1 MRRGGVPAGKTFN
14 AQTGVGTGPGGS
26 AINFNAQAAAT
37 GVGNLRSGIGEDAVQ
52 PTTAD
57 MINTGGPRV
66 GTGASQ
72 GGIGAGAQGMNQPG
86 GDGLNNRR
94 STTQQRKTPLG

>member
-14 AQTGVGTGPGGS
+14 ATSGAGTGPTGS
-26 AINFNAQAAAT
+26 QINFNAQAAAT
-37 GVGNLRSGIGEDAVQ
+37 GTGNLRSGIGEDAVQ

-66 GTGASQ
+66 GTGMSQ
-72 GGIGAGAQGMNQPG
+72 GMGAGAQGMNQPG

-94 STTQQRKTPLG
+94 STT

>member
-14 AQTGVGTGPGGS
+14 ATSGAGTGPTGS
-26 AINFNAQAAAT
+26 QINFNAQAAAT
-37 GVGNLRSGIGEDAVQ
+37 GTGNLRSGIGEDAVQ

-94 STTQQRKTPLG
+94 STTQQRKTPG

>member
-14 AQTGVGTGPGGS
+14 ATSGAGTGPSGS

-37 GVGNLRSGIGEDAVQ
+37 GTGNLRSGIGEDAVQ

-72 GGIGAGAQGMNQPG
+72 GIGAGAQGMNQPG

-94 STTQQRKTPLG
+94 GTSQ

>member
-14 AQTGVGTGPGGS
+14 ATSGAGTGPTGS
-26 AINFNAQAAAT
+26 QINFNAQAAAT
-37 GVGNLRSGIGEDAVQ
+37 GTGNLRSGIGEDAVQ

-72 GGIGAGAQGMNQPG
+72 GMGAGAQGMNQPG

-94 STTQQRKTPLG
+94 STTQ

>member
-14 AQTGVGTGPGGS
+14 ATSGAGTGPSGS

-37 GVGNLRSGIGEDAVQ
+37 GVGNLLSGIGEDAVQ

-66 GTGASQ
+66 GGPGASR
-72 GGIGAGAQGMNQPG
+72 GGMGTGAQGM
-86 GDGLNNRR
+86 
-94 STTQQRKTPLG
+94 S

>member
-14 AQTGVGTGPGGS
+14 ATSGAGTGPTGS
-26 AINFNAQAAAT
+26 QINFNAQAAAT
-37 GVGNLRSGIGEDAVQ
+37 GTGNLRSGIGEDAVQ

-66 GTGASQ
+66 GTGMSQ
-72 GGIGAGAQGMNQPG
+72 GIGAGAQGMNQPG

-94 STTQQRKTPLG
+94 STTQ